1 MHFFWLALGLLLI
14 VDTLFALRMSN
25 FNLGVVLP
33 AVLGA
38 PLCCYG
44 ILLWF
49 APQALLLPVVKTILT
64 IFTVGYLCVLLG
76 LLFCVIVTVCYALSC
91 KSAAA
96 DVVIVLG
103 AGLRG
108 DRPSRLLR
116 TRLESAR
123 KAAEARNASLL
134 VTGGQ
139 GRQELIPE
147 AVAMQRYL
155 LEQGVSP
162 GNIFV
167 EDKAKNT
174 KENLELSRI
183 FWKNILKANQKCLSS
198 PVIFTVFARRR
209 LPKIF

>member
-108 DRPSRLLR
+108 DRPS
-116 TRLESAR
+116 
-123 KAAEARNASLL
+123 
-134 VTGGQ
+134 
-139 GRQELIPE
+139 
-147 AVAMQRYL
+147 
-155 LEQGVSP
+155 
-162 GNIFV
+162 
-167 EDKAKNT
+167 
-174 KENLELSRI
+174 
-183 FWKNILKANQKCLSS
+183 
-198 PVIFTVFARRR
+198 
-209 LPKIF
+209 